1 MPSNRLQRLLDF
13 ASRNSLLLL
22 MAALVLAAI
31 LNTLWDLYASPSY
44 AIADWLINYSGGF
57 VRRGLPGEFILLAS
71 HLFHIPPPWMAAVIP
86 IAIYVAFLCGVYRLA
101 APLPHDV
108 LWYAMLF
115 SPASL
120 AFMITNPLNVCRK
133 DVLVMAAL
141 TAVILLM
148 LRGISSVRLSLV
160 IALFFAI
167 MVLSHDALYC
177 CFPYFFAAVALQR
190 NSLKQAAW
198 ITAGPFALGAVLI
211 DIATHYPG
219 NDSVA
224 MAVCKS
230 VGGRWIPIDDT
241 NDLCSGAI
249 KHLGWTF
256 QKARLQELENLHYWP
271 LYALLAVLSFA
282 PFVAMLIVLWKRD
295 GLRFQVKVISWT
307 AALCAVSSFPLFY
320 LTTDWGRWI
329 HMQVICLLLVILI
342 TERLAPARPPEIT
355 RMTEARRTRQAVLTL
370 VTVLY
375 CISWT
380 LPVYGDSLGRRGYF
394 DLVRVYHHVIPFT
407 RRMQAEHPIDRG
419 W

>member
-1 MPSNRLQRLLDF
+1 
-13 ASRNSLLLL
+13 
-22 MAALVLAAI
+22 
-31 LNTLWDLYASPSY
+31 
-44 AIADWLINYSGGF
+44 
-57 VRRGLPGEFILLAS
+57 
-71 HLFHIPPPWMAAVIP
+71 
-86 IAIYVAFLCGVYRLA
+86 
-101 APLPHDV
+101 
-108 LWYAMLF
+108 
-115 SPASL
+115 
-120 AFMITNPLNVCRK
+120 
-133 DVLVMAAL
+133 
-141 TAVILLM
+141 
-148 LRGISSVRLSLV
+148 
-160 IALFFAI
+160 

-190 NSLKQAAW
+190 NSLKEAAKV
-198 ITAGPFALGAVLI
+198 TAGPFALAAVLI

-256 QKARLQELENLHYWP
+256 QKAREQELQHLHYWP
-271 LYALLAVLSFA
+271 LYAVLAVLSFA

-307 AALCAVSSFPLFY
+307 AALCAILSVPLFY

-329 HMQVICLLLVILI
+329 HMQVICLLLVILMA
-342 TERLAPARPPEIT
+342 ERLAPARRPAI
-355 RMTEARRTRQAVLTL
+355 ARRTETAGTRHAVLSFA
-370 VTVLY
+370 VFIY

-380 LPVYGDSLGRRGYF
+380 LPVYAAFPARWGYV
-394 DLVRVYHHVIPFT
+394 DVVRVYRHVIPFT
-407 RRMQAEHPIDRG
+407 LRVQAQHPIDRG